1 MNSHIILKFLGNL
14 VIAVILGIGI
24 GSILIFFYK
33 FIKKLINRNNENKN
47 ELPLYKSELLKS
59 SDTYITPINSP
70 MRSDSKVSL
79 YPSQK
84 ILQTTEEEQN
94 INTINTIN
102 RLIDRDK
109 AKQKAN
115 TNGSLI

>member
-1 MNSHIILKFLGNL
+1 
-14 VIAVILGIGI
+14 
-24 GSILIFFYK
+24 
-33 FIKKLINRNNENKN
+33 
-47 ELPLYKSELLKS
+47 
-59 SDTYITPINSP
+59 